1 MSELVHFPSTISAA
15 RRVTSR
21 PAAPAPQ
28 LIGGVIHDTAGEG
41 RYLDHYPLL
50 PLSVAPSCLL
60 APHAG
65 DVVSAVIY
73 EQQIYVI
80 AVLQRQCP
88 DAPLVL
94 NGGDV
99 ALHLVAPSLMLRGA
113 ESVGI
118 ETPRLSLLT
127 RTSRWVADTLHQ
139 VAHSL
144 FVRAGNAHR
153 KVEYADELEARHISQ
168 HADQSMAL
176 NARMGSINASAV
188 LKIDGGQVHM
198 G

>member
-1 MSELVHFPSTISAA
+1 MSELAHFPSATVAA
-15 RRVTSR
+15 RRAANR
-21 PAAPAPQ
+21 PALPVPQ
-28 LIGGVIHDTAGEG
+28 LISGVIHDAAGEG
-41 RYLDHYPLL
+41 RYLDLYPLL
-50 PLSVAPSCLL
+50 PLIVAPSCLL
-60 APHAG
+60 APQQG
-65 DVVSAVIY
+65 DVVSAIVHA
-73 EQQIYVI
+73 QQIYVI
-80 AVLQRQCP
+80 AVLQRQCA

-113 ESVGI
+113 ESVEI
-118 ETPRLSLLT
+118 ETHRLSLLT

-139 VAHSL
+139 VAQSL

-153 KVEYADELEARHISQ
+153 KVEFADELEARHISQ
-168 HADQSMAL
+168 HAGQSMAL